1 MSELVEVRLWG
12 SRIGI
17 LGYPPEGGP
26 AAFEYDSDFAR
37 SGIQLS
43 PVVMPCPPRLH
54 RFTGIS
60 EQTFKGLPGI
70 FADSLPDSFG
80 NKLIDLFLAERG
92 ISAFRI
98 TALDRLLY
106 VGNRGMG
113 ALEYHPARD
122 FSDQPQTSLALDI
135 RSLTELAST
144 IVSRDE
150 ARRSLLKSTSL
161 HEVINLIRIGS
172 SAGGARAKAL
182 VARTG
187 EGRLVDGSGIPSEEH
202 SYWILKFDVDCNAD
216 RDSTDAMGMP
226 RVEYIY
232 SILAR
237 NCGID
242 MPETDF
248 VEDGSSFHFLIRR
261 FDRFGAHKLH
271 YASWAALAHADRDS
285 TGVYSY
291 EQLVLLARQLGLG
304 QDSCTELFRRAV
316 FNIIGRNQDDHT
328 KNFGFLMDRSGTW
341 RLSPAFDMVWSFD
354 PTGSWTR
361 SHQIRLNRKQDG
373 FTRNDLLAFGRYCNL
388 NASKAG
394 RIIDEVHN
402 AFCTFLSYAQQ
413 YEVHSALASTI
424 EKTLRMDV
432 VD

>member
-12 SRIGI
+12 TRIGT

-26 AAFEYDSDFAR
+26 AVFEYDSDFAR

-54 RFTGIS
+54 RFTDIS
-60 EQTFKGLPGI
+60 ERTFKGLPGI
-70 FADSLPDSFG
+70 FADSLPDGFG
-80 NKLIDLFLAERG
+80 NKLIDLYLAERG
-92 ISAFRI
+92 ISPGSI

-106 VGNRGMG
+106 VGSRGMG
-113 ALEYHPARD
+113 ALEYHPARE
-122 FSDQPQTSLALDI
+122 FSSEHCHSLALDI
-135 RSLTELAST
+135 HSLTELAGT

-150 ARRSLLKSTSL
+150 ARRSALLKSTSL
-161 HEVINLIRIGS
+161 HEVLSLIRVGS

-187 EGRLVDGSGIPSEEH
+187 DGTLVDGSGVLSEEH
-202 SYWILKFDVDCNAD
+202 SYWILKFDVDSNAD
-216 RDSTDAMGMP
+216 RDSTDAKGMP

-248 VEDGSSFHFLIRR
+248 LVDGDSFHFLIRR
-261 FDRFGAHKLH
+261 FDRPGSQKLQ

-285 TGVYSY
+285 TGAYSY

-316 FNIIGRNQDDHT
+316 FNIIARNQDDHT
-328 KNFGFLMDRSGTW
+328 KNFGFLMDKTGAW

-354 PTGSWTR
+354 PAGTWTR
-361 SHQIRLNRKQDG
+361 THQIRLNRKQDQ
-373 FTRNDLLAFGRYCNL
+373 FSRDDLLAFGRYCNL

-394 RIIDEVHN
+394 CIIDEIHD
-402 AFCTFLSYAQQ
+402 AFSAFPVYAQQ
-413 YEVHSALASTI
+413 YDVDPALASRI
-424 EKTLRMDV
+424 AETLRMDV
-432 VD
+432 